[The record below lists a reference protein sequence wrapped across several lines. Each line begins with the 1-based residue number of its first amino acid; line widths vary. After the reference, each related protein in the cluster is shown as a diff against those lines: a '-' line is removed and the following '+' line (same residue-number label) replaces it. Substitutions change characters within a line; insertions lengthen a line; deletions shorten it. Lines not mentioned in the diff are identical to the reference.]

1 MAISIL
7 AGTLGA
13 GVSGAGKI
21 KGAVEGGIERASA
34 LSLNR
39 IDSTVLIKY
48 CIIASLIFGILI
60 IAVSGIRGVLIS
72 IDLVGCG
79 VGNTG
84 CDWPLVG
91 GGCTNCAPTAMS
103 SYNWAWEEEWVIRCL
118 FFLTVA
124 TTIFIVLFHYFK
136 ILFDWLLHIDRKFDD
151 MDDWIFGAKR
161 WLGDRD

>member
-13 GVSGAGKI
+13 VTSGAEKI
-21 KGAVEGGIERASA
+21 KGSIEGGIERASA

-39 IDSTVLIKY
+39 IDSVRLIKY
-48 CIIASLIFGILI
+48 GIILSIILGILI
-60 IAVSGIRGVLIS
+60 IAVSGLRGVLTS

-79 VGNTG
+79 LGNTG

-91 GGCTNCAPTAMS
+91 GGCTNCAPTSMT
-103 SYNWAWEEEWVIRCL
+103 SYNWAWSEEWVIRCL
-118 FFLTVA
+118 FFLSVS
-124 TTIFIVLFHYFK
+124 TTIFIVIYNYFK
-136 ILFDWLLHIDRKFDD
+136 ILFDWLLHIDKKFDD
-151 MDDWIFGAKR
+151 MDDWIFGVKR